1 MSATSLLRSRTAPA
15 HEAVDGAFAEYD
27 LADRA
32 SYSQFLVSHARA
44 LPLAEAMA
52 VRVWPALR
60 PRTPLLLADCAAL
73 GVTVDVPAE
82 PIEQPRVETDAEHWG
97 ALYVVEGSR
106 LGGGMLA
113 GRVGEGLPRAY
124 LAATHQQ
131 GEWRAIRQAIDAAAD
146 GQDEAW
152 HDALVAGALTV
163 FGLYAM
169 VAVRVT

>member
-1 MSATSLLRSRTAPA
+1 MSATSLLRARTAPA
-15 HEAVDGAFAEYD
+15 HHAVDGAFADYD
-27 LADRA
+27 LSDRA
-32 SYSQFLVSHARA
+32 AYARFLTAHARA

-52 VRVWPALR
+52 VTVWPALR

-73 GVTVDVPAE
+73 GVAVNTPVPASGGLDAV
-82 PIEQPRVETDAEHWG
+82 PSAEHWG

-113 GRVGEGLPRAY
+113 GRVGEGLPHAY
-124 LAATHQQ
+124 LSATHQQ
-131 GEWRAIRQAIDAAAD
+131 GEWRAIRLAIDAAAD

-169 VAVRVT
+169 VAVRTA